1 MIIVERFPKIE
12 NNNYV
17 VDVHNGYELC
27 FKVVVPHQMVCHWKN
42 FWGAE
47 LVTMVYGSL
56 DKYSHVGNKPMKEKI
71 FEYIKDTPQ
80 TIDEINSA
88 LRADGYNSCLNTDIK
103 AFIYKLKT
111 EDRVITEYQNR
122 VMTVKKSF

>member
-1 MIIVERFPKIE
+1 MIIVEKFPDIE
-12 NNNYV
+12 NGNYV
-17 VDVHNGYELC
+17 VDIHNGCSLC
-27 FKVVVPHQMVCHWKN
+27 FKAVVPHQMVIRRKN

-47 LVTMVYGSL
+47 VTTMNYGPL
-56 DKYSHVGNKPMKEKI
+56 KQNSHVGNQPVKEKI

-88 LRADGYNSCLNTDIK
+88 LRADGYNSCFDTNIK

-111 EDRVITEYQNR
+111 ENRVITQYENR
-122 VMTVKKSF
+122 IMTVKKL